1 MKIVHFDSELTGD
14 KESLK
19 VSDIEY
25 LHPCLVKALQQL
37 GFDHLFPVQLAVLEQ
52 TWRNT
57 DNDNDINSALT
68 SDILISAP
76 TGSGKS
82 LAYILP
88 MLNYI
93 LHDPFTMKVG
103 NNGRDQF
110 GYHLPRALIVLPT
123 KDLVVQ
129 TAAVLQSILNLVNSY
144 SSDSTDGLCYSIKAV
159 SMYGGN
165 NNGKKRR
172 VHNPSCDNPIVEMSA
187 NGVDAERL
195 KIIADL
201 SKDPLSQ
208 QVFKCDIIISTPHRL
223 MDHIIG
229 VSELDNQ
236 LDLSHLKYLILDE
249 ADGLLQ
255 QSNISDDWLS
265 VLLDY
270 IHGSNSGMSSFPW
283 SSEAVNFIN
292 DDDGDNQL
300 FHPLLDAEMF
310 LRSSRKLIYQK
321 IILSATLSQHIGDLS
336 QLRLNNPILLKC
348 QTSVDTEDQNDSLAS
363 SLSSQQYSLP
373 TTLQQ
378 QYIITPEPSEFTRPA
393 CLTYLMRH
401 LKVSKAL
408 CFVNNVDKAQKLLN
422 LCTSGELSE
431 YYTDYRNASQVDLQG
446 EQKFAIAYY
455 SSQLP
460 QHARQQIVKK
470 FQQGQI
476 NILVCTDALARGVD
490 FQDEQGL
497 LVIHYDAPPSV
508 QSYVHRAGR
517 TARAGKSGRSIM
529 ILNRKESHFWRKQLT
544 KMSLAENIT
553 VIKLPS
559 VNESDDQQDEDA
571 QLLQQCLGACRN
583 TFEALRQD

>member
-1 MKIVHFDSELTGD
+1 MKVVHFDSDLNRD

-25 LHPCLVKALQQL
+25 LHPYLVKALQQL
-37 GFDHLFPVQLAVLEQ
+37 GFVHLFPVQLAVLDQ
-52 TWRNT
+52 TWNT
-57 DNDNDINSALT
+57 DTDNDINSALT

-93 LHDPFTMKVG
+93 LHDPFAMKVSS
-103 NNGRDQF
+103 NGRDQF

-129 TAAVLQSILNLVNSY
+129 TAAVLQSVLNLVNSF
-144 SSDSTDGLCYSIKAV
+144 SNGSTEGLCFSIKAV

-172 VHNPSCDNPIVEMSA
+172 VHNPSWDNPIVDMSA
-187 NGVDAERL
+187 NGVEAERL
-195 KIIADL
+195 KVIADL

-208 QVFKCDIIISTPHRL
+208 QAFKCDIIISTPHRL
-223 MDHIIG
+223 MDHVIG
-229 VSELDNQ
+229 VSELDIQ
-236 LDLSHLKYLILDE
+236 LDLSHLKHLILDE

-270 IHGSNSGMSSFPW
+270 IHSSNSGMSSFPW
-283 SSEAVNFIN
+283 SSEAVNFVG
-292 DDDGDNQL
+292 DDNNSL

-310 LRSSRKLIYQK
+310 LRSSRKLVYQK

-348 QTSVDTEDQNDSLAS
+348 QTSVDTEDQNDNLAS

-378 QYIITPEPSEFTRPA
+378 QYVITPEPSEFTRPA

-422 LCTSGELSE
+422 LCTSGQLSE
-431 YYTDYRNASQVDLQG
+431 YYVDYRNATEADLG
-446 EQKFAIAYY
+446 RDQKFAIAYY

-476 NILVCTDALARGVD
+476 NILICTDALARGVD
-490 FQDEQGL
+490 FQDELGL

-559 VNESDDQQDEDA
+559 AKESDEQEDEDA